1 MSGALPAEVRA
12 ARAELSAL
20 LATADPTAAERLAAG
35 PPAPVTPTVVVV
47 GETGRGK
54 SSLLNALLNVPGLSP
69 VDARSATQAHV
80 VIEHGP
86 QWVVR
91 VHWTAEH
98 EPLTVDVQAFAA
110 WPTLLAALPPDAPPP
125 RYVQVS
131 APIPLLEHLSLVD
144 TPGVGGLDG
153 LHAGLAAAAA
163 ANATALL
170 VVVDAGAPL
179 THGELAFLRR
189 TAQQVDT
196 VLFALTKTDVH
207 RDWRTV
213 LDADRAL
220 LAEHAPRFADA
231 EIHPVSSRLAAAAA
245 QAPTPEVARVLRTQ
259 SGIAALQAELQ
270 RAVAHRA
277 VMLGEANALRSLH
290 SALAAA
296 ALAQRTT
303 AAALRGGAGAAA
315 ELRTRRT
322 ELVAQRRSG
331 PRSATLR
338 LRAELQRA
346 RVESA
351 HELAVSVRECQ
362 TRFRAAVDAADRA
375 TLAALPAQLDG
386 ALGALALGV
395 SAALL
400 QRITRVAD
408 AVLAEVFTP
417 TEVAGLTTALS
428 PPQPVEL
435 VARPVAVRHPAAED
449 KLMVVVGASGGVG
462 LGKLALA
469 PLALVP
475 GLNVVLVPLTLGLG
489 AGAAWWMARTRGHV
503 TDRVHVKQWAA
514 EVHLEARAALD
525 HLVAEQLIDV
535 EHQLAAAL
543 EEAMGRR
550 LAQLEAELRDVD
562 SALARDAGERAS
574 QSRAAERRH
583 TELLAGA
590 QHAAALL
597 ARVAEVRDRR

>member
-110 WPTLLAALPPDAPPP
+110 WPTLLAALPTDAPPP

-503 TDRVHVKQWAA
+503 TDRAHVKQWAA

-583 TELLAGA
+583 TELAAGA

-597 ARVAEVRDRR
+597 ARVAAVRDRR